1 MNGMDTNH
9 KKWLSRLLQ
18 RSSNDGKGFPQMHI
32 HIMNIK
38 GWLCEIHHH
47 CSKKRLQGY
56 LDENFRFNRR
66 SQMGTIF
73 DVLLR
78 RMVNNSRNAL
88 NREFCKC
95 ALNTYTDFII
105 SFCTHTIGNKIPKYI
120 SWIDT
125 YTETRDKH

>member
-1 MNGMDTNH
+1 M
-9 KKWLSRLLQ
+9 LQ

-95 ALNTYTDFII
+95 ALNTYTDLLFPFALIPSEI
-105 SFCTHTIGNKIPKYI
+105 RYQNIYPELIPTPRPETNIRTNKTK
-120 SWIDT
+120 
-125 YTETRDKH
+125 

>member
-1 MNGMDTNH
+1 
-9 KKWLSRLLQ
+9 
-18 RSSNDGKGFPQMHI
+18 MHI

-78 RMVNNSRNAL
+78 RMV
-88 NREFCKC
+88 
-95 ALNTYTDFII
+95 
-105 SFCTHTIGNKIPKYI
+105 
-120 SWIDT
+120 
-125 YTETRDKH
+125 